1 MNRAITVILL
11 IAIPAVTHADR
22 FEIHGPGSS
31 VSGEGFVL
39 ALAAYGFL
47 LYSVFEWL
55 DRRAGGLPKGGRESQ
70 WQGDVWAWVFYGL
83 VALGMSIPL
92 HAVFSVEETV
102 AFVVSLAVIAF
113 FRET

>member
-1 MNRAITVILL
+1 MNRAISVILV
-11 IAIPAVTHADR
+11 IALPAVAHADR

-39 ALAAYGFL
+39 ALMAYGFL
-47 LYSVFEWL
+47 LYSVFKWM
-55 DRRAGGLPKGGRESQ
+55 DRRVGGLSKGQRETQ
-70 WQGDVWAWVFYGL
+70 WQGGVWAWVFYAL
-83 VALGMSIPL
+83 VAAGMSIPL